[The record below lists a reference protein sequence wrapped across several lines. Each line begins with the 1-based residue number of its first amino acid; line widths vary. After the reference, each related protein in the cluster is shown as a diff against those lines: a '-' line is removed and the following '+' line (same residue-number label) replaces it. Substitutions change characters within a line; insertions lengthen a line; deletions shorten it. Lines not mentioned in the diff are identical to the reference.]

1 MRFKMS
7 ALSQQTIEEFSESEI
22 MRNILKYTDAFSDM
36 YIQVNHKGRMC
47 ISFKDDNILESYL
60 EADVTDPI
68 ALQKELE
75 KTVVPEKFIKL
86 FNLIHLFKSYE
97 VSSKYIDGISA

>member
-75 KTVVPEKFIKL
+75 KQWFQRSL
-86 FNLIHLFKSYE
+86 
-97 VSSKYIDGISA
+97 